1 MKEYTKKQLTRLR
14 IALIF
19 ESKKRTKYIIKKNV
33 FHHVGKNFFFQPRF
47 IPADPELISFHDN
60 VVVAS
65 NVTFITHDIAHN
77 MLNNLGIHNFEYNA
91 GCIEVMNNVF
101 IGTNTTILP
110 NVRIG
115 SNVIIGANSL
125 ITKDVPDNCV
135 VVGTPAK
142 VISTFDDF
150 IEKRKNIK

>member
-1 MKEYTKKQLTRLR
+1 
-14 IALIF
+14 
-19 ESKKRTKYIIKKNV
+19 
-33 FHHVGKNFFFQPRF
+33 
-47 IPADPELISFHDN
+47 
-60 VVVAS
+60 
-65 NVTFITHDIAHN
+65 
-77 MLNNLGIHNFEYNA
+77 
-91 GCIEVMNNVF
+91 MNNVF

-150 IEKRKNIK
+150 IEKRKNIKLLPTDKMWEKFMNEKGKYNEKN